1 MAAHA
6 IRDSQAR
13 EAITGRICLVLTAN
27 YLVYGR
33 WGFHTDD
40 VTRIQPINLPDLMVG
55 TTAMPSKKERHNM
68 KFHNMTYT
76 KLHTELKDG
85 WWGDIP
91 TSEHAY
97 RTLPITGSSIRA
109 LMDRGVIESLSVS
122 HDLND
127 WEINFIQGVLGHL
140 QLDLTNRNAGET
152 ADSNVDHKRGR
163 DRLASVAD
171 PVYKVT
177 EDSLMGRCEVLY
189 EISQLPKSYANTNPD
204 WLPLVQTCGS
214 REYLEITKTFNYSNC
229 ESSSEYHFGLP
240 SSLNCNPSSNQCGN
254 FWKRTFV
261 NRVIGCGD
269 RHDMLILGSISSSR
283 QIVNLHLHENSEAS
297 INSYL
302 NISLASIKTVS
313 RHFALPFKTILI
325 KPLKYHHTSQVL
337 SYSLPMKPPSPS
349 WNSNYPES
357 PESDEKEKNKTPSK
371 PKSKI
376 NNKSR
381 RERRSH
387 HSSKYPTV
395 VNIEDSSEE
404 NGKANQCLLPS
415 QYLDS
420 SPHRLFTPFS
430 LARKSSQSE
439 SFFVQQMKEL
449 VNDIVSDL
457 DATQPIP
464 DKMTLEKLTLAVELC
479 RDMNMED
486 LKKASAYFIEGV
498 SPIKKIHLVESKT
511 MRDIIVMCGTEAS
524 FTILKLW
531 IEQKKLEGE
540 SAASAI
546 ASAPAHFRS
555 PTPELIHMFYEMIRS
570 SAVQEYQQLLIS
582 SVLAFSNLLRVACV
596 DDIVKQAQYSV
607 HMIPK
612 PCTKEHASRYISFLE
627 GYKKKSSTLRRVYI
641 TALGNTGLPAVLPL
655 IQAIVNDTKASSYLR
670 SSAVF
675 SMKYLAFREPSKLAT
690 TLLAIYHSRDYPVVV
705 RISAVSLLFFTCP
718 ELSVW
723 QRLAIATWYEPNLA
737 LVSFIRSSLETLA
750 QLEDPHYNQMSKN
763 AASALFLSKPLSL
776 GLDHAYNLVR
786 TSSTLKLESVV
797 LEQWSWQRGL
807 DLTTLYYRRTSRL
820 AGLSRLN
827 IETELNIANT
837 DSFLTVLQEVVFPSD
852 DITQTRPPIRDLK
865 KSTKWI
871 YDTLKIAPRLLPH
884 LEGDLHVKLNHLQ
897 ERILPFDK
905 KLQVD
910 LARAGRK
917 LVEKMKQGL
926 DFHFQKIDQSQFVM
940 STTTEL
946 GFPMTFQIS
955 VPWVIQMVGQTNLS
969 QDNMQFGLDIS
980 IMGSSQLIADVS
992 FYTEWDNT
1000 VHLAASYGVHFMQV
1014 PSFQMNARL
1023 DKPKSNLFV
1032 DLNLKTQEHEYRAA
1046 CVHDECVDQIRSL
1059 SDDGCQP
1066 HFPLLDGDVDEVAHV
1081 TETRPAWPSA
1091 TANNNELEITSI
1103 PGEFLFLAEDD
1114 SQYTNS
1120 DDMLTTEYGQ
1130 QIAPINDSLY
1140 NVPETTTDEV
1150 GLEKVSNENVSEF
1163 TLELSTPMTVQ
1174 DTDLSAWSR
1183 ELEIPTEYSA
1193 EHDATNE
1200 TDVYEELFED
1210 IVKYSRNDG
1219 TYIGEFNASVVDPF
1233 GYLVNENSYKYLLE
1247 QVFVGMKS
1255 GRAYVVGVNVTVN
1268 CSEPLVYSGFWTY
1281 AWGPAQLMHKMGFFI
1296 NSDNPSYR
1304 VSFTSSVLKPFFPVM
1319 DTSQMIEG
1327 NFLTKITAD
1336 YVYWRNETKYQ
1347 VSLKGEAN
1355 RSRKE
1360 TELLKNNWKMAN
1372 CSQEPDVN
1380 APSESSKCSDI
1391 TRAAHFFNFV
1401 NLTILY
1407 NDQVKNRSSTWM
1419 SGLGYLER
1427 YMSPYMTDQT
1437 RDCREQNAPNRIKV
1451 MADIDRE
1458 SSNID
1463 LWELEINLDNHK
1475 VIHVSAGPVIHINK
1489 NQLDFEENQV
1499 VEVFDLAKT
1508 TLVQISISL
1517 DRAVVINLPAHE
1529 HQLAP
1534 KAVFVGY
1541 VEVGL
1546 EKQRQS

>member
-1 MAAHA
+1 ML
-6 IRDSQAR
+6 
-13 EAITGRICLVLTAN
+13 LVLVRVCDFECSGARPRPGQLGHEGN
-27 YLVYGR
+27 
-33 WGFHTDD
+33 
-40 VTRIQPINLPDLMVG
+40 DL
-55 TTAMPSKKERHNM
+55 
-68 KFHNMTYT
+68 
-76 KLHTELKDG
+76 D
-85 WWGDIP
+85 
-91 TSEHAY
+91 
-97 RTLPITGSSIRA
+97 
-109 LMDRGVIESLSVS
+109 
-122 HDLND
+122 D

-140 QLDLTNRNAGET
+140 QLDLTNRNAGDS
-152 ADSNVDHKRGR
+152 ADANVDHARGR
-163 DRLASVAD
+163 DRLSSVAD
-171 PVYKVT
+171 PVYKVM

-189 EISQLPKSYANTNPD
+189 EISQLPKSYTNTNPD
-204 WLPLVQTCGS
+204 WLPMFQICGS
-214 REYLEITKTFNYSNC
+214 REFLEITKTFNYSNC

-302 NISLASIKTVS
+302 NISLASIKSLS
-313 RHFALPFKTILI
+313 RYFALPTKTILI
-325 KPLKYHHTSQVL
+325 KPLKYHHTSQPAREESHAREKSTEGAWWAWLPLPPPGLFSKLLLVIWVTSRVPTPSLLLPFLSFLPPILPVLYGHGCSFGCYILGCFASISTHSTVDLEKVL
-337 SYSLPMKPPSPS
+337 SYSIPTKPPSPS
-349 WNSNYPES
+349 WNSKYPES
-357 PESDEKEKNKTPSK
+357 SESDEKEKNKTPSK
-371 PKSKI
+371 PKSNI
-376 NNKSR
+376 NHKSR
-381 RERRSH
+381 RERRSQ
-387 HSSKYPTV
+387 HSSKHHTV

-404 NGKANQCLLPS
+404 NGKTNQCLLPF

-555 PTPELIHMFYEMIRS
+555 PTPELLHMFYEMIRS

-596 DDIVKQAQYSV
+596 DDNVKQAQYSV
-607 HMIPK
+607 HMIQK
-612 PCTKEHASRYISFLE
+612 PCTKDQASRYISFLE

-655 IQAIVNDTKASSYLR
+655 LKAIVNDTKASSYLR

-675 SMKYLAFREPSKLAT
+675 SMKYLAFQEPSKLVS

-737 LVSFIRSSLETLA
+737 LVSFVRSSLETLA
-750 QLEDPHYNQMSKN
+750 QLEDPHYNQMSRN
-763 AASALFLSKPLSL
+763 AASALHLSKPLSL

-797 LEQWSWQRGL
+797 IEQWSWQRGL

-827 IETELNIANT
+827 LEGEWKNHPQYTTTGIKTLISLSLAIQSNTRVTPQTMWPPNQEFGRLNLEEVNPHLCGGRVENYLGKSPNQDLNLDLPYLSSLAQHEISALANYTTETELNIANT
-837 DSFLTVLQEVVFPSD
+837 DRFLTVLQEVVFPSD

-871 YDTLKIAPRLLPH
+871 HDTLKIAPRILPH

-1000 VHLAASYGVHFMQV
+1000 VHLAASYGVNFMQI

-1023 DKPKSNLFV
+1023 DKPKSNLFL
-1032 DLNLKTQEHEYRAA
+1032 DLNLKTQEHDYVIA
-1046 CVHDECVDQIRSL
+1046 
-1059 SDDGCQP
+1059 
-1066 HFPLLDGDVDEVAHV
+1066 
-1081 TETRPAWPSA
+1081 PSA
-1091 TANNNELEITSI
+1091 TANNNELEITNI

-1130 QIAPINDSLY
+1130 QIAPTNDSLY

-1150 GLEKVSNENVSEF
+1150 GLETVGNENISEF
-1163 TLELSTPMTVQ
+1163 ALEISTPMTVQ
-1174 DTDLSAWSR
+1174 DTDSSVWSQ
-1183 ELEIPTEYSA
+1183 ELEIPAEYSA

-1219 TYIGEFNASVVDPF
+1219 AYLGEFNASVVDPF
-1233 GYLVNENSYKYLLE
+1233 GDLVNENSYKYLLE

-1319 DTSQMIEG
+1319 DTSQMISG
-1327 NFLTKITAD
+1327 NFLTKIAAD
-1336 YVYWRNETKYQ
+1336 YMYWRNETKYQ
-1347 VSLKGEAN
+1347 VSLKQWVLPMTASHFHN
-1355 RSRKE
+1355 
-1360 TELLKNNWKMAN
+1360 
-1372 CSQEPDVN
+1372 PDYWLQFGGT
-1380 APSESSKCSDI
+1380 
-1391 TRAAHFFNFV
+1391 TRQVVTRIGHDLECCHYGFFPDDWRQFG
-1401 NLTILY
+1401 
-1407 NDQVKNRSSTWM
+1407 SSTRI
-1419 SGLGYLER
+1419 YRDLEALNIG
-1427 YMSPYMTDQT
+1427 SKSVLD
-1437 RDCREQNAPNRIKV
+1437 AH
-1451 MADIDRE
+1451 ADD
-1458 SSNID
+1458 D
-1463 LWELEINLDNHK
+1463 
-1475 VIHVSAGPVIHINK
+1475 
-1489 NQLDFEENQV
+1489 
-1499 VEVFDLAKT
+1499 
-1508 TLVQISISL
+1508 SISVDFVKRKKSVENTGHGERL
-1517 DRAVVINLPAHE
+1517 
-1529 HQLAP
+1529 HQLC
-1534 KAVFVGY
+1534 FVGAN
-1541 VEVGL
+1541 VLTFHDVCSLRLLSRLGPAAIGTSIL
-1546 EKQRQS
+1546 

>member
-1 MAAHA
+1 MHWPYIAQWQPRRGVLTSYHWPNL
-6 IRDSQAR
+6 SSTYCQL
-13 EAITGRICLVLTAN
+13 LVLRQ
-27 YLVYGR
+27 VG
-33 WGFHTDD
+33 GFHTDD

-177 EDSLMGRCEVLY
+177 E
-189 EISQLPKSYANTNPD
+189 
-204 WLPLVQTCGS
+204 
-214 REYLEITKTFNYSNC
+214 
-229 ESSSEYHFGLP
+229 
-240 SSLNCNPSSNQCGN
+240 
-254 FWKRTFV
+254 RTFV
-261 NRVIGCGD
+261 NRLIGCGD

-313 RHFALPFKTILI
+313 RHFALPIKTILI

-486 LKKASAYFIEGV
+486 LKKASAYFIEGLV
-498 SPIKKIHLVESKT
+498 SSRTVYDIVFIEYIVVSSKT

-555 PTPELIHMFYEMIRS
+555 PTPELIHMFYEIIRS

-655 IQAIVNDTKASSYLR
+655 LQAIVNDTKASSYLR

-871 YDTLKIAPRLLPH
+871 HDTLKIAPRLLPH

-969 QDNMQFGLDIS
+969 QDNMQFGLDIT

-1000 VHLAASYGVHFMQV
+1000 VHLAASYG
-1014 PSFQMNARL
+1014 
-1023 DKPKSNLFV
+1023 
-1032 DLNLKTQEHEYRAA
+1032 RAA

-1066 HFPLLDGDVDEVAHV
+1066 HFPPLDGDVDEVAHV
-1081 TETRPAWPSA
+1081 TETRPAWREIASA
-1091 TANNNELEITSI
+1091 TANNNELEITNI

-1219 TYIGEFNASVVDPF
+1219 TYLGEFNASVVDPF

-1327 NFLTKITAD
+1327 NFLTKIAAD

-1347 VSLKGEAN
+1347 VSLKVHLWRALVE
-1355 RSRKE
+1355 R
-1360 TELLKNNWKMAN
+1360 LL
-1372 CSQEPDVN
+1372 
-1380 APSESSKCSDI
+1380 I
-1391 TRAAHFFNFV
+1391 
-1401 NLTILY
+1401 
-1407 NDQVKNRSSTWM
+1407 
-1419 SGLGYLER
+1419 
-1427 YMSPYMTDQT
+1427 
-1437 RDCREQNAPNRIKV
+1437 
-1451 MADIDRE
+1451 
-1458 SSNID
+1458 
-1463 LWELEINLDNHK
+1463 
-1475 VIHVSAGPVIHINK
+1475 
-1489 NQLDFEENQV
+1489 
-1499 VEVFDLAKT
+1499 
-1508 TLVQISISL
+1508 
-1517 DRAVVINLPAHE
+1517 
-1529 HQLAP
+1529 
-1534 KAVFVGY
+1534 
-1541 VEVGL
+1541 
-1546 EKQRQS
+1546 